1 MLTVGVF
8 PNIRKK
14 NMIKVAKS
22 LVTWFEDRAYRVKL
36 SMEVAELLDMSYLSA
51 DPAELTSKIDVA
63 VTLGGDG
70 TLLGVARLVA
80 QHKIPIL
87 GINMGH
93 VGFLTEV
100 ELGDLFT
107 DLECFHNKEYDID
120 VRMMLEAKVIRNE
133 KVLTEFL
140 ALNDIVITK
149 GPFARLIRL
158 KTYANEAYVDTYPA
172 DGLIIST
179 PTGSTAYSLSAGGP
193 IIRPDMNLLLLTPIC
208 PHTLHSR
215 SIILSQDD
223 VIKVIV
229 LADHPEV
236 MLTVDGQE
244 GYKLLPKD
252 TVIVNKSSFSTRLI
266 RIKKRSFY
274 DLLRKKLSE

>member
-223 VIKVIV
+223 VIKVTV

-274 DLLRKKLSE
+274 DLLRKN

>member
-1 MLTVGVF
+1 MQTVGIF
-8 PNIRKK
+8 PNLRKQ
-14 NMIKVAKS
+14 NMINVAKS
-22 LVTWFEDRAYRVKL
+22 LVRWFQDRDYQVCL
-36 SMEVAELLDMSYLSA
+36 SNEVAESLDMPQLSKNL
-51 DPAELTSKIDVA
+51 DDLTNIIDVA

-70 TLLGVARLVA
+70 TLLGVARFVA
-80 QHKIPIL
+80 QRKTPIL

-93 VGFLTEV
+93 VGFLTEI
-100 ELGDLFT
+100 ELADIFT
-107 DLECFHNKEYDID
+107 DLEYFHRQEYDID
-120 VRMMLEAKVIRNE
+120 VRMMLEAKVIRGR

-215 SIILSQDD
+215 SIILSEDD
-223 VIKVIV
+223 IIKVIV

-252 TVIVNKSSFSTRLI
+252 TVIVNKSACTTRLI
-266 RIKKRSFY
+266 RIRKRSFY
-274 DLLRKKLSE
+274 DVLRKKLSE

>member
-107 DLECFHNKEYDID
+107 DLECFHNKEYNID

-223 VIKVIV
+223 VIKVTV

>member
-1 MLTVGVF
+1 MQTVGIF
-8 PNIRKK
+8 PNLRRE
-14 NMIKVAKS
+14 NMKKVAKS
-22 LVTWFEDRAYRVKL
+22 LVRWFQDRNYQVKL
-36 SMEVAELLDMSYLSA
+36 SVEVAESLNLLHLATDTE
-51 DPAELTSKIDVA
+51 ELAANIDVA

-80 QHKIPIL
+80 QYEVPIL

-93 VGFLTEV
+93 VGFLTEI
-100 ELGDLFT
+100 ELGDLFA
-107 DLECFHNKEYDID
+107 DLESFHRREYEID
-120 VRMMLEAKVIRNE
+120 VRMMLEAKVIRE
-133 KVLTEFL
+133 EEILKEFL
-140 ALNDIVITK
+140 ALNDVVITK

-158 KTYANEAYVDTYPA
+158 KTYANDAYVDTYPA

-215 SIILSQDD
+215 SIILSEDD
-223 VIKVIV
+223 AIKVTV
-229 LADHPEV
+229 MADHPEV

-252 TVIVNKSSFSTRLI
+252 TVVVNKAAFSTRLI
-266 RIKKRSFY
+266 RIRKRSFY
-274 DLLRKKLSE
+274 DVLRKKLSE

>member
-223 VIKVIV
+223 VIKVTV

-274 DLLRKKLSE
+274 DLLRKKL

>member
-1 MLTVGVF
+1 MQTVGIF
-8 PNIRKK
+8 PNLRRE
-14 NMIKVAKS
+14 NMKKVAKS
-22 LVTWFEDRAYRVKL
+22 LVRWFQDRNYQVKL
-36 SMEVAELLDMSYLSA
+36 SVEVAESLNLLHLATDTE
-51 DPAELTSKIDVA
+51 ELAANIDVA

-80 QHKIPIL
+80 QYEVPIL

-93 VGFLTEV
+93 VGFLTEI
-100 ELGDLFT
+100 ELGDLFA
-107 DLECFHNKEYDID
+107 DLESFHRGEYEID
-120 VRMMLEAKVIRNE
+120 VRMMLEAKVIRE
-133 KVLTEFL
+133 EEILKEFL
-140 ALNDIVITK
+140 ALNDVVITK

-158 KTYANEAYVDTYPA
+158 KTYANDAYVDTYPA

-215 SIILSQDD
+215 SIILSEDD
-223 VIKVIV
+223 AIKVTV
-229 LADHPEV
+229 MADHPEV

-252 TVIVNKSSFSTRLI
+252 TVVVNKAAFSTRLI
-266 RIKKRSFY
+266 RIRKRSFY
-274 DLLRKKLSE
+274 DVLRKKLSE

>member
-14 NMIKVAKS
+14 NMIKVAIS

>member
-22 LVTWFEDRAYRVKL
+22 LVTWFEDRAYRVNL

-223 VIKVIV
+223 VIKVTV

>member
-36 SMEVAELLDMSYLSA
+36 SKEVAELLDMSYLSA
-51 DPAELTSKIDVA
+51 DPDELTSKIDVA

-223 VIKVIV
+223 VIKVTV

>member
-51 DPAELTSKIDVA
+51 DPDELTSKIDVA

-223 VIKVIV
+223 VIKVTV